1 MLPTGDPYAAVV
13 GTTRT
18 FAGRSSFHHLRA
30 PSFLRKILFVDRSID
45 RSIHPNS
52 AMFASTTRSSSSQ
65 QARRGGGPPHHHL
78 RKQRRS
84 PLRGELST
92 FLEPIPEDASKDFAL
107 LDEDETIIMMS
118 SPRTVV
124 QSIAAV
130 GESNRHDDTDDDDDE
145 EEVSSLLLLD
155 LDQLV
160 LVNQDRRFH
169 LLPPYRSSDVL
180 DQLAARH
187 AIAMA
192 RAQSVFHSVQ
202 TIAELMERLQ
212 NDRVAENIQRGD
224 GIVQMHEDTMN
235 YSTSSPPC
243 INRTNILSGSFN
255 EFGSAVALGGD
266 RKLYSC
272 QLFRT
277 SQHEEYGYI

>member
-1 MLPTGDPYAAVV
+1 M
-13 GTTRT
+13 
-18 FAGRSSFHHLRA
+18 
-30 PSFLRKILFVDRSID
+30 
-45 RSIHPNS
+45 
-52 AMFASTTRSSSSQ
+52 
-65 QARRGGGPPHHHL
+65 
-78 RKQRRS
+78 
-84 PLRGELST
+84 ST

-107 LDEDETIIMMS
+107 DEDETIMIMS

-124 QSIAAV
+124 HQSIAV
-130 GESNRHDDTDDDDDE
+130 GESNRHDDTDDDD
-145 EEVSSLLLLD
+145 EEVSSSLLLLD

-169 LLPPYRSSDVL
+169 MLPPYRSSDVL

-266 RKLYSC
+266 GKLYSC